1 MKRRRF
7 LQQISGLL
15 AALGVAETEW
25 LSLGNPYYQALAQ
38 PNQRKLALLIG
49 INQYPQSPALGGC
62 VTDVELQTELL
73 INRCGFAASDILTLT
88 DEQASR
94 KFIENAFLDHLGK
107 QAKPGDVVIFHF
119 SGYGTRVNLGN

>member
-1 MKRRRF
+1 MKRRGF

-49 INQYPQSPALGGC
+49 INQYPQSSAPGVC
-62 VTDVELQTELL
+62 VTDVDMQTELL
-73 INRCGFAASDILTLT
+73 INRCGFAASEILTLPV
-88 DEQASR
+88 DNRSDAC
-94 KFIENAFLDHLGK
+94 
-107 QAKPGDVVIFHF
+107 
-119 SGYGTRVNLGN
+119 